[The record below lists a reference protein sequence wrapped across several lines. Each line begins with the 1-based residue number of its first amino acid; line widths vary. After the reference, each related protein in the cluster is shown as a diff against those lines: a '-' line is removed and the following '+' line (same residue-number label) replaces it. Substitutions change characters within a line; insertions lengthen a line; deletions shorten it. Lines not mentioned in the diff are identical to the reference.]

1 MLQDL
6 PSVTVLK
13 SNCAWLDRKFAMYDV
28 REIEHVWI
36 PMPDGIRLA
45 ARIWLPANCSE
56 RLPAVLEYIPYR
68 KRDLVRARDERNHPY
83 FAARGF
89 ACLRVDMRG
98 SGDSEG
104 VMTDMYSEHE
114 LDDARRVIEWTA
126 GQAWSN
132 GRVGMFG
139 TSWGGTASLQ
149 AAVDAPE
156 PLKAVLAN
164 CATCDR
170 FEDDIHWMGGCLLT
184 DSLEWGATLPAILA
198 CPPDSATVGDAW
210 MQIWLDRLEKLEFP
224 VEKWVLNSTR
234 GRYWRRGSVRFNAER
249 LSCPILTIGGW
260 SDRYSNSVM
269 PLVQARPDIVWG
281 IVGPWGHHF
290 PDQGDPGPAIG
301 FQDLALEWW
310 NHWLRSDEPGE
321 YLHPKLRIWRRR
333 FDPPGRRLGRRSGEW
348 IQLGSPRRGQLHE
361 FHVSKEGLAPEPCPF
376 DDWFVVPFDSRH
388 GACAGD
394 TGYFGRIDGLPL
406 EQSADDSRSLCFD
419 SCPLDDALDLFGSS
433 VLAVACKRASA
444 PAQLVCR
451 LCDVSPDGE
460 SSLVVRTVINLELD
474 ELLDRQLRFSAGEPN
489 SLRVSFPTTSYRFA
503 RGHRVRLSLAAGYWP
518 LVWPSALDPEL
529 KVGSG
534 SRLEMPLEPDDAG
547 SLETS
552 FPAARIL
559 PAEPTHHLL
568 NNPGLHRTG
577 QQVEGGQVKEA
588 WNHAPATTRFE
599 STGLTA
605 GAGTSAEYAVSVGKP
620 RDARCDFTHFIRI
633 GRVDGTA
640 EVESRLSAA
649 AQVAAIEF
657 RGTLHATWNGEEI
670 ARKDWRFAA
679 GPDSL
684 APQRNNLKSSTGR
697 TAAEQELAGAKT
709 GFGQRLQSQINGQMC
724 HNDH

>member
-1 MLQDL
+1 MQQDL
-6 PSVTVLK
+6 LFVTVLK
-13 SNCAWLDRKFAMYDV
+13 SICARLDRNSALYDV

-36 PMPDGIRLA
+36 PMPDGVRLA

-56 RLPAVLEYIPYR
+56 RIPAVLEYIPYR

-83 FAARGF
+83 FASHGF

-114 LDDARRVIEWTA
+114 LSDARCVIEWIA
-126 GQAWSN
+126 VQGWSN

-156 PLKAVLAN
+156 PLRAVLAN

-198 CPPDSATVGDAW
+198 CPPDSATVGNAW
-210 MQIWLDRLEKLEFP
+210 MQMWLDRLDALEFP

-234 GRYWRRGSVRFNAER
+234 GDYWRKGSVRFEAER
-249 LSCPILTIGGW
+249 LSCPILTVGGW

-269 PLVQARPDIVWG
+269 PLVQARPDIAWG
-281 IVGPWGHHF
+281 IVGPWGHHY

-310 NHWLRSDEPGE
+310 NHWLKSDEPGE
-321 YLHPKLRIWRRR
+321 YRHPKLRIWRRR
-333 FDPPGRRLGRRSGEW
+333 FDPPGRRLERRSGEW
-348 IQLGSPRRGQLHE
+348 IQLGSPCRGRLHE
-361 FHVSKEGLAPEPCPF
+361 FHATPEGLTPEPCLLA
-376 DDWFVVPFDSRH
+376 DWFVVPFDSRH

-394 TGYFGRIDGLPL
+394 TGYFGRVDGLPL

-419 SCPLDDALDLFGSS
+419 SRPLDDALDLLGSP
-433 VLAVACKRASA
+433 VLSVACKRASA
-444 PAQLVCR
+444 SAQLVCR

-474 ELLDRQLRFSAGEPN
+474 EQLDRPLRFAAGEPTTF
-489 SLRVSFPTTSYRFA
+489 RVSFPTTSYRFA

-529 KVGSG
+529 RVGG
-534 SRLEMPLEPDDAG
+534 RTRLEMPLEPSAAG
-547 SLETS
+547 ELETP
-552 FPAARIL
+552 FPAALVL
-559 PAEPTHHLL
+559 PAEPNHRHLD
-568 NNPGLHRTG
+568 NPGLQRTG
-577 QQVEGGQVKEA
+577 QRFEGGQVKEA
-588 WNHAPATTRFE
+588 WNQALATTRFGT
-599 STGLTA
+599 TGLTV
-605 GAGTSAEYAVSVGKP
+605 GAGTSAEYAVSVGE
-620 RDARCDFTHFIRI
+620 RSEARCNFAHCIRI
-633 GRVDGTA
+633 RRADGTA

-649 AQVAAIEF
+649 AEVAEIEV

-679 GPDSL
+679 RPDS
-684 APQRNNLKSSTGR
+684 SGR
-697 TAAEQELAGAKT
+697 QG
-709 GFGQRLQSQINGQMC
+709 
-724 HNDH
+724 NDVT